1 MNKLFGARL
10 KLHPLLTIIFI
21 LSAFTGHFIELITLF
36 GIVFIH
42 ELGHAAAANGFGW
55 KIREIQLTPFGG
67 VAEVDDAGSIPAR
80 EEAIVAACGPAMNL
94 IMIGFA
100 YAMEWFG
107 LWTDAWVSYWI
118 HANALLMLFN
128 LLPVLPLDGGKL
140 LQSGL
145 SLILPYH
152 FTMKLGA
159 AASLLLSALMLGVAF
174 SRIGQLTLE
183 LNLAMIG
190 AFLLYSNWH
199 EWKSVH
205 IRFLRFLVGRNR
217 RVSEWIRQG
226 VTAKPIMAGVK
237 TPLPAVVTKF
247 MRERLHI
254 VLVLDKR
261 GKLVGAVPEE
271 ECTAHYLEK
280 KKDSAVYELFM

>member
-1 MNKLFGARL
+1 MSKLLGVRL
-10 KLHPLLTIIFI
+10 KLHPLLTIVLI

-42 ELGHAAAANGFGW
+42 ELGHVAAAKHFGW
-55 KIREIQLTPFGG
+55 RFREIQLTPFGG
-67 VAEVDDAGSIPAR
+67 VAVVDDAGSIPAR

-100 YAMEWFG
+100 YAMQLSG
-107 LWTDAWVSYWI
+107 LWTEAWVSYWI
-118 HANALLMLFN
+118 HANGLLMLFN

-140 LQSGL
+140 LQAGL
-145 SLILPYH
+145 SLLLPYH

-159 AASLLLSALMLGVAF
+159 AASLVLSALMLGIAF
-174 SRIGQLTLE
+174 SRVGKYTLE

-199 EWKSVH
+199 EWRSLH
-205 IRFLRFLVGRNR
+205 YRFLRFLMSRSL
-217 RVSEWIRQG
+217 RVPEWVRQG
-226 VTAKPIMAGVK
+226 AAAKPIMAGVK
-237 TPLPAVVTKF
+237 TQLPDVVTKF

-254 VLVLDKR
+254 VLVLDKQ
-261 GKLVGAVPEE
+261 GKLLGAIPEE
-271 ECTAHYLEK
+271 KCTAHYLEK
-280 KKDSAVYELFM
+280 KKDSAVIELFM